1 LNQECGLL
9 LTTQNTASGNHFSST
24 NKYTIHLLKSKE
36 VFLPEEETEPGNYFS
51 SAFYYILS
59 ERKSQEV
66 FLIYFKKFVNSGR
79 VTKKLILIN

>member
-9 LTTQNTASGNHFSST
+9 STTQNTASGNYFSST

-51 SAFYYILS
+51 SAFYYILN
-59 ERKSQEV
+59 EIKSKEV
-66 FLIYFKKFVNSGR
+66 FLIYF
-79 VTKKLILIN
+79 